1 MTSLSQSLRLAMSA
15 IHTLMANPDHPENY
29 RAYGLLLRDG
39 RALIAAEYVGDV
51 FCWKF
56 PGGGVEAHETD
67 RAALVREFQEE
78 TGLHITVGSLL
89 SAPGT
94 LLSPWSGVNYTP
106 VYYAVS
112 GEGEIVT
119 PPHEPVEMSFKHPRE
134 AIMSGLMAA
143 PEMAVLEALLKLS
156 S

>member
-1 MTSLSQSLRLAMSA
+1 MGKPIDAAMTP
-15 IHTLMANPDHPENY
+15 HDHPENF
-29 RAYGLLLRDG
+29 RAYGLLLRHG
-39 RALIAAEYVGDV
+39 LVLISAEYVGDV

-56 PGGGVEAHETD
+56 PGGGVETGESAEQ
-67 RAALVREFQEE
+67 ALKREFGEE
-78 TGLHITVGSLL
+78 TGLDITVGALL

-94 LLSPWSGVNYTP
+94 LLSPWSRVNYTP

-112 GEGEIVT
+112 GQGEIVT
-119 PPHEPVEMSFKHPRE
+119 PPHEPLELSFKLPRE

-143 PEMAVLEALLKLS
+143 PEVAVLEALLKPS

>member
-1 MTSLSQSLRLAMSA
+1 MT
-15 IHTLMANPDHPENY
+15 NPGHPENF
-29 RAYGLLLRDG
+29 RVYGLLMRDG
-39 RALIAAEYVGDV
+39 RVLISAEYVSGV

-56 PGGGVEAHETD
+56 PGGGVKDHETD
-67 RAALVREFQEE
+67 RAALVREFAEE
-78 TGLHITVGSLL
+78 TGLEITVGDLL

-94 LLSPWSGVNYTP
+94 LLSPWSRVNYTP

-112 GEGEIVT
+112 GQGEIVT

-134 AIMSGLMAA
+134 AIGSGLMAE
-143 PEMAVLEALLKLS
+143 PEVAVLETLLKPS

>member
-1 MTSLSQSLRLAMSA
+1 MT
-15 IHTLMANPDHPENY
+15 NPDHPENF
-29 RAYGLLLRDG
+29 RAYGLLMRDG
-39 RALIAAEYVGDV
+39 RVLISAEYVANV

-56 PGGGVEAHETD
+56 PGGGVKDHETD
-67 RAALVREFQEE
+67 RAALVREFAEE
-78 TGLHITVGSLL
+78 TGLEITVGALL

-94 LLSPWSGVNYTP
+94 LLSPWSRVNYTP

-112 GEGEIVT
+112 GQVEIVT

-134 AIMSGLMAA
+134 AIDSGLMAD
-143 PEMAVLEALLKLS
+143 PEVGVLEALLKPS

>member
-1 MTSLSQSLRLAMSA
+1 MT
-15 IHTLMANPDHPENY
+15 NPDHPENF
-29 RAYGLLLRDG
+29 RVYGLLMRDG
-39 RALIAAEYVGDV
+39 RVLISAEYVAEV

-56 PGGGVEAHETD
+56 PGGGVHDHETD
-67 RAALVREFQEE
+67 RAALVREFAEE
-78 TGLHITVGSLL
+78 TGLHVTVGDLL

-94 LLSPWSGVNYTP
+94 LLSPWSRVNYTP

-112 GEGEIVT
+112 GQGEIVT

-143 PEMAVLEALLKLS
+143 PEMAVLEALLRPS